1 MSLCLCNVGSQ
12 SGLWGGGGC
21 SQCEEQ
27 EGSVRGQVLAQ
38 EAASCARVLSHLALE
53 VTVPDGP
60 PLPTRLH
67 LGFQH
72 CLSLF
77 YRQEEP
83 IAVRIIPHPTTTRC
97 KKPRVGGLGS
107 HHLASHEHFRNI

>member
-1 MSLCLCNVGSQ
+1 MLVSSHILPWRSLCLM
-12 SGLWGGGGC
+12 
-21 SQCEEQ
+21 
-27 EGSVRGQVLAQ
+27 
-38 EAASCARVLSHLALE
+38 AR
-53 VTVPDGP
+53 
-60 PLPTRLH
+60 PLPTHLH